1 MTDSPLDRLTAEYHA
16 WMRANG
22 VDLGSAD
29 ESISLVY
36 DVARAQLHDENL
48 TDAQRTWLADFCRR
62 WEREVGV

>member
-1 MTDSPLDRLTAEYHA
+1 MTDFPLDRLTAEYHA

-29 ESISLVY
+29 ESISLVD

-48 TDAQRTWLADFCRR
+48 TDAQRTWLARFLPTL
-62 WEREVGV
+62 GT